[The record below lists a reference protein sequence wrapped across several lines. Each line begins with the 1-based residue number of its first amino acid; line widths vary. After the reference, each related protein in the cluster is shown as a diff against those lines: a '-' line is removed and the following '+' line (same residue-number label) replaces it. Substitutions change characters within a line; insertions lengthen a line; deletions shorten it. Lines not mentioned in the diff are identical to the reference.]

1 MTGQGS
7 WQSCPTFFPAP
18 RVLALVPSA
27 GESTLMFNP
36 LWSFPGAQQDNKIPQ
51 AEQLLTSISHPNLP
65 GWGSEHSQRAVMGG
79 Q

>member
-1 MTGQGS
+1 
-7 WQSCPTFFPAP
+7 
-18 RVLALVPSA
+18 
-27 GESTLMFNP
+27 MFNP
-36 LWSFPGAQQDNKIPQ
+36 SCSFPGAQQDNKIPPQ